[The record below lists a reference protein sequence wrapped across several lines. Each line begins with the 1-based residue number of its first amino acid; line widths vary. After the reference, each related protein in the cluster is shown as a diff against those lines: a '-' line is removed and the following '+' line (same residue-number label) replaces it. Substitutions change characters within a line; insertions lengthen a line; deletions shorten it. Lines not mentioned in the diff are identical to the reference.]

1 MSHYQEVIVRLAVR
15 RRTATIT
22 APDAAAIRRTS
33 SGELE
38 RGGLA
43 GLPGPYRAIYA
54 AGSTTTYNTEGRA
67 KALAGLRGFQSIADV
82 ILDPEALFASA
93 LGWRSQ
99 WRWIS
104 HVVHGWLSWRRRM
117 GTWHEVM
124 DVMAL
129 CGQVARFDA
138 VGRRTPFGYRDL
150 VRFKEPTPQHYA
162 WLRHRSGSGR
172 S

>member
-1 MSHYQEVIVRLAVR
+1 MTDDTGVDPTSDQERPPQLQGRVQADGAV
-15 RRTATIT
+15 
-22 APDAAAIRRTS
+22 
-33 SGELE
+33 
-38 RGGLA
+38 GLA
-43 GLPGPYRAIYA
+43 GDQPDAHH
-54 AGSTTTYNTEGRA
+54 
-67 KALAGLRGFQSIADV
+67 ALAHPLQ
-82 ILDPEALFASA
+82 
-93 LGWRSQ
+93 
-99 WRWIS
+99 
-104 HVVHGWLSWRRRM
+104 VHGWLSWRRRM

-129 CGQVARFDA
+129 CGQVARLDA